1 MNPDPGSF
9 RDRSGRVYRE
19 EDRIF
24 RGLSL
29 AALESW
35 RRLEASGLY
44 AKLHEA
50 GRIVG
55 TRLVP
60 PREVPSA
67 LAGLGWDAVL
77 EHDPVPF
84 VSHPWEWPFEMLR
97 DAALLELDVLDEA
110 LEKGMVL
117 RDGTAHNV
125 QFIGSRPVFIDVPSI
140 GPYEAGETWAGYRQ
154 FCSEFLNPLLLEGV
168 RSLPSHVLLRGAL
181 GGVPP
186 GVCAGALSTRDLFR
200 RGVLTHVW
208 LHAKADSRYRGTAK
222 NVRSELAMAGFS
234 AELVKGNSRSLRRAI
249 GAIPAPRRESAWE
262 GYETNTSYSEDD
274 TRLKEAVVRKATAEP
289 AARLVWDLGANTGHY
304 SKIAAEAAACVV
316 AIDSDTGCVGR
327 LYGDLRQRGDRRIL
341 PLIGDVTDP
350 SPGLGWKLGE
360 RGPLESRGRPDVVL
374 ALALVHHVVLHGN
387 VRTDD
392 LADWLMGLGRR
403 LVVEFVTK
411 DDPMAKR
418 LLLNRDDQFEDYDLP
433 VFETALERRGRI
445 AERHVLCGGTRVL
458 LVCESRATGRT
469 AP

>member
-9 RDRSGRVYRE
+9 RDRSGRVYRDG
-19 EDRIF
+19 DRVL
-24 RGLSL
+24 RGLSG
-29 AALESW
+29 AALEAW
-35 RRLEASGLY
+35 QQLEGSGLY
-44 AKLHEA
+44 AALRE
-50 GRIVG
+50 GERIVG

-60 PREVPSA
+60 SPEVPPA
-67 LAGLGWDAVL
+67 LAALGWSAVL
-77 EHDPVPF
+77 EHDVVPF

-110 LEKGMVL
+110 LAKGMVL

-125 QFIGSRPVFIDVPSI
+125 QFLGSRPVFIDVPSI
-140 GPYEAGETWAGYRQ
+140 GPYRAGESWAGYRQ
-154 FCSEFLNPLLLEGV
+154 FCSEFLNPLLLESA
-168 RSLPSHVLLRGAL
+168 RSLPAHVLLRGAL

-186 GVCAGALSTRDLFR
+186 GVCAGALATRDLFR

-208 LHAKADSRYRGTAK
+208 LHAKADSRYRGTGH
-222 NVRSELAMAGFS
+222 NVRSELAAAGFS

-249 GAIPAPRRESAWE
+249 ESLPEPRRESAWE
-262 GYETNTSYSEDD
+262 GYETNTSYSERD
-274 TRLKEAVVRKATAEP
+274 TRLKEEIVRKATAAP

-316 AIDSDTGCVGR
+316 AIDSDAGCVGR
-327 LYGDLRQRGDRRIL
+327 LYASLRNARERRIL
-341 PLIGDVTDP
+341 PLLGDITDP
-350 SPGLGWKLGE
+350 SPGLGWRLGE

-387 VRTDD
+387 VRTED
-392 LADWLMGLGRR
+392 LADWLMSLGRK

-418 LLLNRDDQFEDYDLP
+418 LLLNRDDQFEDYDLE
-433 VFETALERRGRI
+433 VFEAALERRGHI
-445 AERHVLCGGTRVL
+445 VERHLLCGGTRVL
-458 LVCESRATGRT
+458 LVCAART
-469 AP
+469 PDGPAA